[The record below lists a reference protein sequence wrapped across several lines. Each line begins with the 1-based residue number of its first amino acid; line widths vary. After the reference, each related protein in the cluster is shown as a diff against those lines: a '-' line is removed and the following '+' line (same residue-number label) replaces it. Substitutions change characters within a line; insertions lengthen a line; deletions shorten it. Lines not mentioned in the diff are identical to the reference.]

1 MSFLDTTQLALESA
15 MSGSMERQTLLT
27 NNLANADT
35 PGYQPEDLNF
45 QGQLQSA
52 LQSGQPLSGLSFQP
66 VTQPQ
71 TVSADGNGVDANQ
84 TSAEIAENSLLYQ
97 TMSEVA
103 AARETILKSAMG
115 LT

>member
-1 MSFLDTTQLALESA
+1 

-52 LQSGQPLSGLSFQP
+52 IQSGQPLSTVSFQP

-71 TVSADGNGVDANQ
+71 AVGPNGNGVDSNQ
-84 TSAEIAENSLLYQ
+84 TSAEIAENSLLYK
-97 TMSEVA
+97 TITEVA
-103 AARETILKSAMG
+103 ATREGILKTAMG
-115 LT
+115 LS

>member
-1 MSFLDTTQLALESA
+1 

-35 PGYQPEDLNF
+35 PGYQPEDLDF
-45 QGQLQSA
+45 QGQLATAIQA
-52 LQSGQPLSGLSFQP
+52 GQTPTAVTFQP
-66 VTQPQ
+66 VTEAQ
-71 TVSADGNGVDANQ
+71 TTGANGNGVDANQ

-103 AARETILKSAMG
+103 AAREEILKTAMG
-115 LT
+115 LG

>member
-1 MSFLDTTQLALESA
+1 MPFLDTTQLALEAA

-35 PGYQPEDLNF
+35 PGYQPEDVDF

-52 LQSGQPLSGLSFQP
+52 IQSGQSLSTLAFQP
-66 VTQPQ
+66 ATESQAVG
-71 TVSADGNGVDANQ
+71 SDGNGVDSNQ

-97 TMSEVA
+97 SLAEVA
-103 AARETILKSAMG
+103 AAREGILKTAMG
-115 LT
+115 MS

>member
-1 MSFLDTTQLALESA
+1 

-45 QGQLQSA
+45 QGQLQTA
-52 LQSGQPLSGLSFQP
+52 IQSGQPLNSLSFQP
-66 VTQPQ
+66 VSEAQATG
-71 TVSADGNGVDANQ
+71 ANGNGVDSNQ

-103 AARETILKSAMG
+103 ASREGILKMAMG
-115 LT
+115 LS